1 MARLSLSKS
10 SLTRETRQLQT
21 FARFLPALDLKR
33 KQLMAERAKALAE
46 RQRIHETILTL
57 REEVRQRLPM
67 LANREIA
74 LAGLVTLRDV
84 RLGQENI
91 MGTRLPLLLGVDLE
105 RREYGFMSRP
115 HWVDHLV
122 ASWSRTIELRVRLTL
137 QEQRVALLED
147 AVRKV
152 TQRVNLFEKVLIPRT
167 RKHIERIRIALSDGE
182 RAAVVRAKIAKGK
195 RLREG
200 LV

>member
-21 FARFLPALDLKR
+21 FERFLPALDLKR

-46 RQRIHETILTL
+46 QERIQDSMLALRDEVQRK
-57 REEVRQRLPM
+57 LPM
-67 LANREIA
+67 LANRDIA
-74 LAGLVTLRDV
+74 LDGLVKLRGV

-105 RREYGFMSRP
+105 RRDYGFLSRP
-115 HWVDHLV
+115 HWVDRLV
-122 ASWSRTIELRVRLTL
+122 DAWSRMLELRA
-137 QEQRVALLED
+137 RVALQARRVELLEE

-167 RKHIERIRIALSDGE
+167 EANIKRIRIALSDAE
-182 RAAVVRAKIAKGK
+182 RTAVVRSKIAKGK

-200 LV
+200 LA

>member
-1 MARLSLSKS
+1 MTRLSLSKS

-21 FARFLPALDLKR
+21 FERFLPALDLKR

-46 RQRIHETILTL
+46 QERIQESMIAL
-57 REEVRQRLPM
+57 RDEVQQKLPM
-67 LANREIA
+67 LANRDIA
-74 LAGLVTLRDV
+74 LDGLVKLRGV

-105 RREYGFMSRP
+105 RRDYGFLSRP
-115 HWVDHLV
+115 HWVDRLV
-122 ASWSRTIELRVRLTL
+122 DAWSRMLELHA
-137 QEQRVALLED
+137 RVALQTRRVELLEE

-167 RKHIERIRIALSDGE
+167 QANIKRIRIALSDAE
-182 RAAVVRAKIAKGK
+182 RTAVVRSKIAKGK

-200 LV
+200 LA

>member
-21 FARFLPALDLKR
+21 FERFLPALDLKR

-46 RQRIHETILTL
+46 QERIHDTMTAL
-57 REEVRQRLPM
+57 RDEIRQKLPM
-67 LANREIA
+67 LANRDIA
-74 LAGLVTLRDV
+74 LDGLVKLRGV

-91 MGTRLPLLLGVDLE
+91 MGTRLPLLLGADLE
-105 RREYGFMSRP
+105 RCDYGFMSRP
-115 HWVDHLV
+115 HWVDRLV
-122 ASWSRTIELRVRLTL
+122 DAWSRMLELRVRLVL
-137 QEQRVALLED
+137 QARRVELLEA

-167 RKHIERIRIALSDGE
+167 QANIKRIRIALTDAE
-182 RAAVVRAKIAKGK
+182 RTAVVRSKIAKGK

-200 LV
+200 LA

>member
-21 FARFLPALDLKR
+21 FERFLPALDLKR

-46 RQRIHETILTL
+46 QQRIQDRLLAL
-57 REEVRQRLPM
+57 RDEVRQKLPM
-67 LANREIA
+67 LANRDIA
-74 LAGLVTLRDV
+74 LDGLVRLRGV

-105 RREYGFMSRP
+105 RRDYGFLSRP
-115 HWVDHLV
+115 HWVDRLV
-122 ASWSRTIELRVRLTL
+122 DVWSRML
-137 QEQRVALLED
+137 EQRARLALQARRVELLEE

-167 RKHIERIRIALSDGE
+167 QANIKRIRIALSDAE
-182 RAAVVRAKIAKGK
+182 RTAVVRSKIAKGK

-200 LV
+200 LA

>member
-21 FARFLPALDLKR
+21 FERFLPALDLKR

-46 RQRIHETILTL
+46 QQRIQDRLLAL
-57 REEVRQRLPM
+57 RDEVRQKLPM
-67 LANREIA
+67 LANRDIA
-74 LAGLVTLRDV
+74 LDGLVRLRGV

-105 RREYGFMSRP
+105 RRDYGFLSRP
-115 HWVDHLV
+115 HWVDRLV
-122 ASWSRTIELRVRLTL
+122 DVWSRML
-137 QEQRVALLED
+137 EQRARLALQARRVELLEE

-167 RKHIERIRIALSDGE
+167 QANIKRIRIALSDAE
-182 RAAVVRAKIAKGK
+182 RTAVVRSKIAKGK
-195 RLREG
+195 RLRGG
-200 LV
+200 LA